1 MYQAIAISDLIGFY
15 AGYVTQL
22 SSLTTIS
29 TLSYSNKMG
38 FIMSYD
44 LINTAL
50 TYTYT
55 WSAPTTT
62 VASYTF
68 SVIAPKT
75 PDDTW

>member
-44 LINTAL
+44 LTNTAL

-55 WSAPTTT
+55 WSATTT
-62 VASYTF
+62 TTASYTF
-68 SVIAPKT
+68 SVVTPKT
-75 PDDTW
+75 PDDPW